1 MADLAVDDVAEQSP
15 GLAVELHQL
24 HLFKRLPIQAR
35 IVHSR
40 LIFYFDQVPQV
51 ARACKHR
58 LIPPDETALLL
69 VANYD

>member
-24 HLFKRLPIQAR
+24 HLFERLPIQAR

-40 LIFYFDQVPQV
+40 LAFYFDQVPQV
-51 ARACKHR
+51 ARAMQASAYSAGR
-58 LIPPDETALLL
+58 NSI
-69 VANYD
+69 VARRQL